1 MKVLFVVSDS
11 TAHGGTEILTFNLM
25 RELQNLGIDCYLI
38 SRYIYNGENSH
49 VLNMT
54 PTQFSRYQRLLNN
67 PLNKLLG
74 NKLSDNFLKK
84 VIRKIAYKVQV
95 DWIINHTYDLCS
107 AIPTDGPWKT
117 AQVFHWS
124 VVGYENNLKSVI
136 HNKSFIPRTL
146 SMGLLKANIK
156 KWHKSIPHFDNLIC
170 LTNSALAEIQNVFHL
185 SAHNKIALIPDP
197 LMQSQESTE
206 VSSLNNKTIVYVGR
220 LSHEKGVMRL
230 LRIWKHLSPQL
241 VDYTLTI
248 YGDGYMQDEMK
259 QFIKSNNLPRI
270 ELKGFSS
277 DLKNIYTHADLCLM
291 TSDTEGFG
299 MVLIEA
305 MYYGVPCISFDCPI
319 SPKEIIADAGLT
331 VKCFDEIAY
340 ANVVV
345 GLLKNKEK
353 VKYLQQAAIDRA
365 KDFYINKVTKLWQQM
380 LNSKNT

>member
-38 SRYIYNGENSH
+38 SRYIYNGENYH

-54 PTQFSRYQRLLNN
+54 PTQFSRYHRLLNN

-136 HNKSFIPRTL
+136 HKKSFIPRIL
-146 SMGLLKANIK
+146 SMVLLKANIK
-156 KWHKSIPHFDNLIC
+156 KWHKSIPYFDNLIC
-170 LTNSALAEIQNVFHL
+170 LTNAALSEIQNVFHL

-206 VSSLNNKTIVYVGR
+206 ISSLNNKTIVYVGR

-230 LRIWKHLSPQL
+230 LRIWKHLSTQL

-259 QFIKSNNLPRI
+259 QFIQSNNLPRI

-277 DLKNIYTHADLCLM
+277 DLKDIYTHADLCLM

-340 ANVVV
+340 TNVVV
-345 GLLKNKEK
+345 ELLQNKER

-380 LNSKNT
+380 LN

>member
-54 PTQFSRYQRLLNN
+54 PTQFSRYHRLLNN

-136 HNKSFIPRTL
+136 HKKSFIPRIL
-146 SMGLLKANIK
+146 SMVLLKANIK
-156 KWHKSIPHFDNLIC
+156 KWHKSIPYFDNLIC
-170 LTNSALAEIQNVFHL
+170 LTNAALSEIQNVFHL

-206 VSSLNNKTIVYVGR
+206 ISSLNNKTIVYVGR

-230 LRIWKHLSPQL
+230 LHIWKHLSIQL

-259 QFIKSNNLPRI
+259 RFIQSNNLPRI

-340 ANVVV
+340 TNVVV
-345 GLLKNKEK
+345 ELLQNKER
-353 VKYLQQAAIDRA
+353 VKYMQQAAIDRA

>member
-54 PTQFSRYQRLLNN
+54 PTQFSRYHRLLNN

-136 HNKSFIPRTL
+136 HKKSFIPRIL
-146 SMGLLKANIK
+146 SMVLLKANIK
-156 KWHKSIPHFDNLIC
+156 KWHKSIPYFDNLIC
-170 LTNSALAEIQNVFHL
+170 LTNAALSEIQNVFHL

-206 VSSLNNKTIVYVGR
+206 ISSLNNKTIVYVGR

-230 LRIWKHLSPQL
+230 LRIWKHLSTQL

-259 QFIKSNNLPRI
+259 QFIQSNNLSRI

-277 DLKNIYTHADLCLM
+277 DLKDIYTHADLCLM

-340 ANVVV
+340 TNVVIE
-345 GLLKNKEK
+345 LLQNKER

-380 LNSKNT
+380 LN

>member
-107 AIPTDGPWKT
+107 AIPTDEPWKT

-170 LTNSALAEIQNVFHL
+170 LTNSALSEIQNVFHL

-345 GLLKNKEK
+345 ELLKNKEK

>member
-54 PTQFSRYQRLLNN
+54 PTQFSRYHRLLNN

-146 SMGLLKANIK
+146 SMVLLKANIK
-156 KWHKSIPHFDNLIC
+156 KWHRSIPHFDNLIC
-170 LTNSALAEIQNVFHL
+170 LTNAAQAEIQNVFHL

-206 VSSLNNKTIVYVGR
+206 ISSLNNKTIVYVGR

-230 LRIWKHLSPQL
+230 LRMWKHLSTQL

-259 QFIKSNNLPRI
+259 RFIQSNDLPRI

-340 ANVVV
+340 TNVVV
-345 GLLKNKEK
+345 ELLQNKER

>member
-124 VVGYENNLKSVI
+124 IVGYENNLKSVI
-136 HNKSFIPRTL
+136 HNRSFIPRIL
-146 SMGLLKANIK
+146 SMVLLKANIK

-170 LTNSALAEIQNVFHL
+170 LTNSALSEIQNVFHL
-185 SAHNKIALIPDP
+185 SAHNEIALIPDP

-259 QFIKSNNLPRI
+259 QFIQSNNLPRI

-340 ANVVV
+340 ANVIVE
-345 GLLKNKEK
+345 LLKNKER
-353 VKYLQQAAIDRA
+353 VKLLQQAAIDRA